1 MTLQDYS
8 KLPWN
13 FEAFRSFISF
23 EVLQQAASVLC
34 LYDNQEFFENSYVLQ
49 KFEEDLSI
57 RTGVE
62 WLPKRNIDSDIIF
75 NTEGNLFRN
84 KARVFSSFY
93 LIELES
99 LINKSQLQITP
110 ICKALGTGR
119 ISKREFY
126 NEIITRFAY
135 PHPAYEDNWEKWR
148 EFDVSIKPFVFMLD
162 ILINLYE
169 IAPIHAYY
177 TVTEFAVFAHSNP
190 FYNRTKEI
198 AKNII
203 ESRASEEKSDRKR
216 SDEIDRKIGDLCGF
230 LCMTGYAYYH
240 GNKIYLNLID
250 VHPTEKVYFFE
261 KRGVINTKIQIQNL
275 IINGKK

>member
-1 MTLQDYS
+1 MPIDYS

-34 LYDNQEFFENSYVLQ
+34 LYDKQYFFENNYILE
-49 KFEEDLSI
+49 KFEEDLSK

-62 WLPKRNIDSDIIF
+62 WLPKRNIDSDILF

-99 LINKSQLQITP
+99 LINKSQLEITP
-110 ICKALGTGR
+110 LCRALGTGR
-119 ISKREFY
+119 LSKREFY
-126 NEIITRFAY
+126 NDIITRFAY

-148 EFDVSIKPFVFMLD
+148 ECEITIKPIVFMLD
-162 ILINLYE
+162 ILVRLYE
-169 IAPIHAYY
+169 IAPLEAYF
-177 TVTEFAVFAHSNP
+177 TVAEFAAYAHPKP
-190 FYNRTKEI
+190 FYSSVNEI
-198 AKNII
+198 AKEII
-203 ESRASEEKSDRKR
+203 SSRSTNEKIGRKR
-216 SDEIDRKIGDLCGF
+216 SDEVDRKIGDLCGF
-230 LCMTGYAYYH
+230 LCMTGYSYYY

-250 VHPTEKVYFFE
+250 VHPAEKVYFYE
-261 KRGVINTKIQIQNL
+261 KRGEVNTKNQIQNL
-275 IINGKK
+275 IANGKK

>member
-1 MTLQDYS
+1 MLKDYS
-8 KLPWN
+8 NLPWN

-34 LYDNQEFFENSYVLQ
+34 LYDKQDFFDNSYVLQ
-49 KFEEDLSI
+49 RFEEDLSI

-75 NTEGNLFRN
+75 NSEGNLFRN

-93 LIELES
+93 LIQLDS
-99 LINKSQLQITP
+99 LINKSQLHITP
-110 ICKALGTGR
+110 LCKALGTGR

-126 NEIITRFAY
+126 NEIITRFSY
-135 PHPAYEDNWEKWR
+135 PHPAYEDNWVKWR

-169 IAPIHAYY
+169 IAPLHAYF
-177 TVTEFAVFAHSNP
+177 TVSEFAIFAHSNP
-190 FYNRTKEI
+190 FYTSTNTI
-198 AKNII
+198 AKAII
-203 ESRASEEKSDRKR
+203 SSRSTEEKSVRKR

-230 LCMTGYAYYH
+230 LCMTGYTYYH
-240 GNKIYLNLID
+240 GNRIYLNLID
-250 VHPTEKVYFFE
+250 VHPSEKVYFFE
-261 KRGVINTKIQIQNL
+261 KRGEINTKIQIQKL
-275 IINGKK
+275 LTYGKK